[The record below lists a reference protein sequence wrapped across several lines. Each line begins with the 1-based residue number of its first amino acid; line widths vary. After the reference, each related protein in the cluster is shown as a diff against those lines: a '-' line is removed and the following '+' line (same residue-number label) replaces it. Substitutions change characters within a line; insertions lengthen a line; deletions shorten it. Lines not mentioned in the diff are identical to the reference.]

1 MSSIPSYDR
10 ITRPLLKYLME
21 ASEAVGLAAIRE
33 EIARMFDVTKED
45 QQKRLNSGE
54 RRFDNHIRWI
64 AHDMR
69 SAGLLRSPKLGC
81 FEVTQEGKDEFR
93 RGTRL
98 SRKYLKQRHQYLKQ
112 QRQTMLPS
120 EARDV
125 SIKSQLVE
133 ERPLRTGIPDY
144 NRITRPLL
152 KYLIE
157 ANKVVELA
165 TIREEIARMFDV
177 TEQDQQKRL
186 NNGERR
192 FVNRVRWVAHDMRS
206 AGLLRSPQRGCFE
219 VTQEGRDEFQKGTEL
234 SCKYLRQRHQYLKQQ
249 RQGILSSETESI
261 LIKPQQVE
269 QVIGLEASDERSDLT
284 PDEEIENALEQ
295 IDEALA
301 VELLDRTCEIG
312 HKRFGQLTVDL
323 LVKMGYG
330 KGGKRT
336 GGPKDGS
343 IDGIIYEDELGFIQI
358 GIQAKCNAEDNK
370 VSGGEMN
377 EFSGALER
385 KGLQKGV
392 FVTTSS
398 FTSDADNAAKEV
410 TGQGRKS
417 IITINGEQLAKL
429 MIKHGIGCEGKPL
442 IKNTIDKSFWQMAEK

>member
-1 MSSIPSYDR
+1 MSIPSYDR
-10 ITRPLLKYLME
+10 ITRPLLEYLIE
-21 ASEAVGLAAIRE
+21 ANKVAGLATIRE
-33 EIARMFDVTKED
+33 EVARMFNVTEED

-69 SAGLLRSPKLGC
+69 SAGLLRSPQLGC
-81 FEVTQEGKDEFR
+81 FEVTQK
-93 RGTRL
+93 
-98 SRKYLKQRHQYLKQ
+98 
-112 QRQTMLPS
+112 
-120 EARDV
+120 
-125 SIKSQLVE
+125 
-133 ERPLRTGIPDY
+133 
-144 NRITRPLL
+144 
-152 KYLIE
+152 
-157 ANKVVELA
+157 
-165 TIREEIARMFDV
+165 
-177 TEQDQQKRL
+177 
-186 NNGERR
+186 
-192 FVNRVRWVAHDMRS
+192 
-206 AGLLRSPQRGCFE
+206 
-219 VTQEGRDEFQKGTEL
+219 GRDEFQKGTKL
-234 SCKYLRQRHQYLKQQ
+234 SRKYLKKRHQYLKKQ
-249 RQGILSSETESI
+249 RQGILSGETRNI
-261 LIKPQQVE
+261 PIKPQQVE
-269 QVIGLEASDERSDLT
+269 EMVGLAAGGERNDLT

-301 VELLDRTCEIG
+301 VELLERTYEIG

-336 GGPKDGS
+336 GSPKDGN
-343 IDGIIYEDELGFIQI
+343 IDGIIYEDELGFMQI
-358 GIQAKCNAEDNK
+358 GIQAKCNTEDNK

-417 IITINGEQLAKL
+417 IITIDGEQLAKL

-442 IKNTIDKSFWQMAEK
+442 VKNTIDKNFWQMNDK

>member
-1 MSSIPSYDR
+1 MGIPGYDR
-10 ITRPLLKYLME
+10 ITRPLLKYL
-21 ASEAVGLAAIRE
+21 IE
-33 EIARMFDVTKED
+33 E
-45 QQKRLNSGE
+45 
-54 RRFDNHIRWI
+54 
-64 AHDMR
+64 
-69 SAGLLRSPKLGC
+69 
-81 FEVTQEGKDEFR
+81 
-93 RGTRL
+93 
-98 SRKYLKQRHQYLKQ
+98 
-112 QRQTMLPS
+112 
-120 EARDV
+120 
-125 SIKSQLVE
+125 
-133 ERPLRTGIPDY
+133 
-144 NRITRPLL
+144 
-152 KYLIE
+152 
-157 ANKVVELA
+157 NKVVELA
-165 TIREEIARMFDV
+165 VIREEVARMFDV
-177 TEQDQQKRL
+177 TEEEQQERL

-219 VTQEGRDEFQKGTEL
+219 VTQEGRDEFRKGTEL
-234 SCKYLRQRHQYLKQQ
+234 SNKYLKQRHQELKQQ
-249 RQGILSSETESI
+249 RQGILSSEARSA
-261 LIKPQQVE
+261 LIKSQRTE
-269 QVIGLEASDERSDLT
+269 ETSGLEAGDERDEYLT

-301 VELLDRTCEIG
+301 VELLERTYEIG
-312 HKRFGQLTVDL
+312 HKRFEQLTVDL

-336 GGPKDGS
+336 GGPKDGG

-377 EFSGALER
+377 KFSGALER

-410 TGQGRKS
+410 TGQGKKS

-429 MIKHGIGCEGKPL
+429 MIKHGIGCEGKTL
-442 IKNTIDKSFWQMAEK
+442 VKNTIDKNFWQLDEK